1 MNVELLL
8 DTHVLLWWLSDDERL
23 SKRARAALQSAKNER
38 FVSIATAWELAI
50 KVSLGR
56 LKLPTAVGRFLADQL
71 PSNAM
76 SLLALSLYDVDLV
89 ERLPFHHRDP
99 FDRLMAA
106 QALERNLVMVSID
119 PIFEQ
124 YGVDRIW

>member
-1 MNVELLL
+1 VNVELLL